1 MRTRLS
7 ASLKKVKPT
16 PNCEQIRQ
24 KGVES
29 EFVPC
34 SCLKFRT
41 LRNVIMQQR
50 KILGKSVSSGRPV
63 QLDAAAITAIL

>member
-1 MRTRLS
+1 VS
-7 ASLKKVKPT
+7 KKGQTYSKLRADT
-16 PNCEQIRQ
+16 A
-24 KGVES
+24 KGAEN

-50 KILGKSVSSGRPV
+50 KFLGKSVSSGRPV